1 MSDAELARLRWRC
14 RRGLLELDLLLRRF
28 VEHHYNDLSDAERR
42 VFDRLLALA
51 DAELLALLQGENEP
65 TDPELAQ
72 LVATVRRHAHL
83 RA

>member
-1 MSDAELARLRWRC
+1 MSDAEFARLRWRC